1 MRLQCDVCERELAA
15 VMCCADEAALCLG
28 CDQRVH
34 DANKLASKHQ
44 RVPLYPTGSEEQP
57 KCDICQEVIAFFFC
71 VEDRA
76 LLCRECDV
84 SIHTANALAAK
95 HQRFLLTG
103 MRVGLET
110 TQGTSEPLN
119 ISDNRNDSQSSAS
132 TSAVMMSSAPQV
144 PPISQNGKAPPQA
157 RRGTTPRWA
166 TESAVTKAN
175 PRAVAAIPNMGKTSR
190 TPRHPGA
197 DARPPPP
204 AAVSVAPR
212 KMCPAIAPDAGSP
225 SGYVGTATSNKRS
238 FEMDQIVDA
247 ETAWH
252 MEELLNIPDLPDG
265 YGLADIESG
274 KETESNESEFDWAA
288 DLGLFDEHVIAESLH
303 EVPEMTSPPL
313 LAPNNVLHVHGIQRA
328 PRVGGVVE
336 KPVSAKAGKSRLDP
350 MMTMVPAFDDSF
362 IVPDVSSPLMPC
374 PSSLLA
380 KRRRSCC

>member
-1 MRLQCDVCERELAA
+1 
-15 VMCCADEAALCLG
+15 MCCADEAALCLG

-57 KCDICQEVIAFFFC
+57 KCDICQEVVAFFFC
-71 VEDRA
+71 LEDRA

-110 TQGTSEPLN
+110 VQGTSEPLN
-119 ISDNRNDSQSSAS
+119 VPDNRNDSQSSAS
-132 TSAVMMSSAPQV
+132 TSAVIISSAPQA
-144 PPISQNGKAPPQA
+144 PPIPQNSKAPPQA
-157 RRGTTPRWA
+157 RRGTMPRWA
-166 TESAVTKAN
+166 AETAATKAN
-175 PRAVAAIPNMGKTSR
+175 PRAVAAIPNMGKAGR

-197 DARPPPP
+197 DVSQGVVARPPPP
-204 AAVSVAPR
+204 AAVAVAPR
-212 KMCPAIAPDAGSP
+212 KVCPAIAPDAGSP
-225 SGYVGTATSNKRS
+225 SGYVGTPTSNKRS
-238 FEMDQIVDA
+238 FDMDQIGDA
-247 ETAWH
+247 DTAWH

-288 DLGLFDEHVIAESLH
+288 GLGLFDEHVIAESLH
-303 EVPEMTSPPL
+303 EVPEMSSQPL
-313 LAPNNVLHVHGIQRA
+313 LAPSNAVHVQQRT
-328 PRVGGVVE
+328 PRVGGLVE
-336 KPVSAKAGKSRLDP
+336 KPISAKAGKSRLDP
-350 MMTMVPAFDDSF
+350 TMTLVPSFDDSF

-374 PSSLLA
+374 PSSLLS
-380 KRRRSCC
+380 KRRRNCC